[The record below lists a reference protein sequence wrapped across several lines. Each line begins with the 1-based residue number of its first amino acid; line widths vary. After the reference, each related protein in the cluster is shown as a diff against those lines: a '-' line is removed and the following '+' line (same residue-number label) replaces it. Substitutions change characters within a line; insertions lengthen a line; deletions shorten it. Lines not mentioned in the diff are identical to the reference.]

1 MVLPLSSANSSRRP
15 SPLRP
20 GSAYDPVAPMD
31 DEVHPVIHDGR
42 VAVITGAGSG
52 IGRAAAVELAKCV
65 HASPSLRLVYSSADP
80 EADLCRIGL
89 KIAIA
94 DVDEQG
100 LSGTAKEVAQIVG
113 EQNLIALPTDV
124 TKLEQVQRLRDRV
137 YDAWGEVS

>member
-1 MVLPLSSANSSRRP
+1 MEDQHWPLQSLTD
-15 SPLRP
+15 SPT
-20 GSAYDPVAPMD
+20 A
-31 DEVHPVIHDGR
+31 
-42 VAVITGAGSG
+42 
-52 IGRAAAVELAKCV
+52 
-65 HASPSLRLVYSSADP
+65 
-80 EADLCRIGL
+80 CRIGL

>member
-1 MVLPLSSANSSRRP
+1 MPPAASGARPQSSSQSEWR
-15 SPLRP
+15 
-20 GSAYDPVAPMD
+20 
-31 DEVHPVIHDGR
+31 ICTGR
-42 VAVITGAGSG
+42 
-52 IGRAAAVELAKCV
+52 C
-65 HASPSLRLVYSSADP
+65 SLTDTPTA
-80 EADLCRIGL
+80 CRIGL

>member
-1 MVLPLSSANSSRRP
+1 MPPAASGARPPSSSQSEWRIRA
-15 SPLRP
+15 
-20 GSAYDPVAPMD
+20 
-31 DEVHPVIHDGR
+31 GR
-42 VAVITGAGSG
+42 CSLTGTPTA
-52 IGRAAAVELAKCV
+52 
-65 HASPSLRLVYSSADP
+65 
-80 EADLCRIGL
+80 CRIGL